1 MANFPKAAPIGV
13 LSAVGGVLVNLK
25 DDDGV
30 QVLWGRVELE
40 NAAGE
45 VLRSWDGDLSLYLNN
60 GQVNQLQNILSAI
73 RTRAAAEML

>member
-1 MANFPKAAPIGV
+1 MDFPRAELLGE
-13 LSAVGGVLVNLK
+13 LSVVGKVLVNLV
-25 DDDGV
+25 DDNGV
-30 QVLWGRVELE
+30 QTLWGRVELE

-60 GQVNQLQNILSAI
+60 GQVNQLQNILSNI